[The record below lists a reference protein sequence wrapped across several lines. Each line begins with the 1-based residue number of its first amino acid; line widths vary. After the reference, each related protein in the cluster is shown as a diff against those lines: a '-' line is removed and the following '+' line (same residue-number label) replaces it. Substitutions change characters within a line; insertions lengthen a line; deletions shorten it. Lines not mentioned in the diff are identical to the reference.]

1 MLARR
6 PCRADQPHSEI
17 TMPIEVKSRRR
28 SLARLEAEFPGSRI
42 IDATSKGAE
51 PWLQLSPFY
60 PHGQI
65 PVPFTPG
72 TFSKSVEGIWQA
84 LKVFEK
90 ADVDARKLEVS
101 TMKGIKRSVRTS
113 GPVRGH
119 RMGLHGD
126 RLLSYVEARRSIYL
140 PSYRWVLEHNLQA
153 LTTRLRDLSQNHLVL
168 LLDYET
174 NGDVDDVS
182 SPLSHAALV
191 KSFVEGQW
199 PS

>member
-1 MLARR
+1 
-6 PCRADQPHSEI
+6 
-17 TMPIEVKSRRR
+17 
-28 SLARLEAEFPGSRI
+28 
-42 IDATSKGAE
+42 
-51 PWLQLSPFY
+51 
-60 PHGQI
+60 
-65 PVPFTPG
+65 
-72 TFSKSVEGIWQA
+72 
-84 LKVFEK
+84 
-90 ADVDARKLEVS
+90 VDARKLEVS